1 MPYRFVDKTRT
12 MIVCE
17 ETGHVLE
24 WSPTLNRVVSDHG
37 HAGEAYRSA
46 GSPQPLPPLVAV
58 MPDDNAR
65 ARRRAAGNDM
75 RRRG

>member
-12 MIVCE
+12 LIVCE
-17 ETGHVLE
+17 ETGAVLE
-24 WSPTLNRVVSDHG
+24 WNPATDKIVSDHG

-58 MPDDNAR
+58 TPDDAD
-65 ARRRAAGNDM
+65 RRRRRSAGDD
-75 RRRG
+75 RRGVR